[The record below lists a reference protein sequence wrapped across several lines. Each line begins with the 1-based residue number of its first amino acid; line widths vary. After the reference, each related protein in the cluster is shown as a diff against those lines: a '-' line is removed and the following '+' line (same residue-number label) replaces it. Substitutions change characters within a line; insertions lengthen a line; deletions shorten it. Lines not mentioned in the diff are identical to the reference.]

1 MSEKKQGDPI
11 SVLLGELKVQQQLVN
26 QITAGTAPVMSSIGI
41 KKEVSAALS
50 QLSNDVRKL
59 TLDATKHA
67 FNNNSNKATSDIML
81 DTFNAINELVKKY
94 EIFMMNSLTSATI
107 ISSTSKQIAE
117 KIGEDAK
124 ETQSRLEAFQR
135 IKESPSTDQRQIG
148 DRPESIRRTRQYE
161 SALGDIEGTDKK

>member
-11 SVLLGELKVQQQLVN
+11 SVLLGELKAQQQLVN
-26 QITAGTAPVMSSIGI
+26 QITAGTAPVVSSIGI

-67 FNNNSNKATSDIML
+67 FNSGSGKATSDVML

-94 EIFMMNSLTSATI
+94 EIFMMDSLTSATI
-107 ISSTSKQIAE
+107 ISSTSKQIAK

-135 IKESPSTDQRQIG
+135 IKESPSVDQRQIG
-148 DRPESIRRTRQYE
+148 DRPESIRRKRQYAT
-161 SALGDIEGTDKK
+161 ALDDIDETNKK